1 MRLAHYRI
9 DITRL
14 RDRCFGGGGMSA
26 VISDC
31 GRYRYRLK
39 RPGTTNATRTAII
52 MVNPSTA
59 DAAVDDATIR
69 KLRGFG
75 ERNMWGRLL
84 LVGNLFAYRA
94 TDVCELGKVADP
106 VGPENDDHLIQILA
120 ECDQVVC
127 AWGPVSKQPKYQRNR
142 SLNV

>member
-1 MRLAHYRI
+1 
-9 DITRL
+9 
-14 RDRCFGGGGMSA
+14 MSA

-142 SLNV
+142 SLNF